1 MSDIKKRVLVVDDE
15 PDIGLTLKII
25 LERYGFIVDSFA
37 DPNIALKNFK
47 PGLYDLIILD
57 IKMPEISGFELYGKF
72 KSNDEYFKALFL
84 TGLKELDDYDNLKK
98 NVFPK
103 MGERHFIQ
111 KPVSE
116 KDLLEQVYLILN

>member
-1 MSDIKKRVLVVDDE
+1 MSDIKKRILVVDDE

-25 LERYGFIVDSFA
+25 LERFGFTVDFFA
-37 DPNIALKNFK
+37 VPKTALENFK

-72 KSNDEYFKALFL
+72 KSKDANFKALFL

-116 KDLLEQVYLILN
+116 KDLLEQVYTILN

>member
-1 MSDIKKRVLVVDDE
+1 LSDIKKRILVVDDE

-25 LERYGFIVDSFA
+25 LQRYDFTVDSFA
-37 DPNIALKNFK
+37 DPETALKNFK
-47 PGLYDLIILD
+47 SGLYDLIILD
-57 IKMPEISGFELYGKF
+57 IKMPKISGFELYGKF
-72 KSNDEYFKALFL
+72 KSKDANFKALFL
-84 TGLKELDDYDNLKK
+84 TALRELDDYDNLKK

-116 KDLLEQVYLILN
+116 KDLLEQVYSILN

>member
-25 LERYGFIVDSFA
+25 LERYSFIVDSFA
-37 DPNIALKNFK
+37 DPKIALENFK
-47 PGLYDLIILD
+47 PGLYVLIILD

-72 KSNDEYFKALFL
+72 KSKDANFKALFL
-84 TGLKELDDYDNLKK
+84 TALRELDDYDNLKK

-103 MGERHFIQ
+103 LGERHFIQ

>member
-15 PDIGLTLKII
+15 PDICLTLKII
-25 LERYGFIVDSFA
+25 LERYGFTVDSFA
-37 DPNIALKNFK
+37 DPKIALKNFK

-72 KSNDEYFKALFL
+72 KSNDSNFKALFL
-84 TGLKELDDYDNLKK
+84 TALRELDDYDNLKM

-116 KDLLEQVYLILN
+116 KDLLEQVYSILN

>member
-72 KSNDEYFKALFL
+72 KSNDAYFKALFL

-116 KDLLEQVYLILN
+116 KDLLEQVYSILN

>member
-25 LERYGFIVDSFA
+25 LERYGFTVDSFA
-37 DPNIALKNFK
+37 VPKIALENFK

-72 KSNDEYFKALFL
+72 KSKDANFKALFL

-116 KDLLEQVYLILN
+116 KDLLEQVYTILN

>member
-1 MSDIKKRVLVVDDE
+1 MSDIKKRILVVDDE

-25 LERYGFIVDSFA
+25 LERYGFTVDSFA
-37 DPNIALKNFK
+37 DPETALRNFK
-47 PGLYDLIILD
+47 PRLYDLIILD

-72 KSNDEYFKALFL
+72 KSNDANFKALFL
-84 TGLKELDDYDNLKK
+84 TALKELDDYDDLKK

-116 KDLLEQVYLILN
+116 KDLLEQVYSILN

>member
-1 MSDIKKRVLVVDDE
+1 MSDIKKRILVVDDE

-25 LERYGFIVDSFA
+25 LERYGFTVDSFA
-37 DPNIALKNFK
+37 VPKTALENFK

-57 IKMPEISGFELYGKF
+57 IKMPKISGFELYGKF
-72 KSNDEYFKALFL
+72 KSKDANFKALFL
-84 TGLKELDDYDNLKK
+84 TALRELDDYDNLKK

-116 KDLLEQVYLILN
+116 KDLLEQVYSILN

>member
-1 MSDIKKRVLVVDDE
+1 MGIQN
-15 PDIGLTLKII
+15 PMTH
-25 LERYGFIVDSFA
+25 
-37 DPNIALKNFK
+37 
-47 PGLYDLIILD
+47 
-57 IKMPEISGFELYGKF
+57 ISKCF
-72 KSNDEYFKALFL
+72 FL

-116 KDLLEQVYLILN
+116 KDLLEQVYSILN